1 MKKFPIILLLIHSL
15 FQLTAQINEKVQ
27 LANEYYQ
34 QGDYEKASELF
45 EDLKDNKQAIPL
57 IHSNYFELL
66 LINAEFKEAEKYLN
80 NIIRLFPSNLQFKS
94 NMLSLYKTSG
104 QIQKKEKYME
114 YLMESYNKS
123 KYQLNMVAQNLV
135 SQQLLD
141 EAIQFIEEAR
151 KIADDPYAFSLDMA
165 GIYRMKNNKKLMT
178 NEYLNYARSNPINVN
193 YVKNIFQNI
202 LREDDDLDY
211 LEQSLIS
218 KVQQEPG
225 NYLFADLLIWVE
237 LQRKNFYGAFVQA
250 RSLDKKKNTKG
261 DECMRIGQIAIN
273 NKSWDEAIE
282 IFEYI
287 SDTYKDTYNYA
298 IAKRYLIRAKE
309 QKIKTTY
316 PVSKEEIVN
325 LIEDYDNLISQIGE
339 NQISLEAKRNKAL
352 LYAFYLDQKDSA
364 IFLLR
369 QVIDNPRSSPQL
381 ISRAK
386 LDLGDIYLL
395 EDKPWESTLLYSQV
409 EKSNKESQIGYDAK
423 LRNARLNYYT
433 GNFELA
439 KSHLDILKLA
449 TTREISNDAIALSL
463 LISNNT
469 LFDTTKEVMQEFA
482 NIELLIYQNKQ
493 DEAISRLIS
502 LQAKNPTHPI
512 TDEVYLL
519 LSKLYQQKGQFE
531 MAVSYLDKILET
543 YSKDILADD
552 ALFKK
557 AEIYEKDLKS
567 TQQAIDL
574 YTDFLVKF
582 PGSLYAA
589 EARKNIRDLR
599 GDFVN

>member
-1 MKKFPIILLLIHSL
+1 MKKFSIILLLTYCVL
-15 FQLTAQINEKVQ
+15 ELTAQINEKVQ

-45 EDLKDNKQAIPL
+45 EDLKNNKQAIPL

-66 LINAEFKEAEKYLN
+66 LFNAEYKEAEKYLN
-80 NIIRLFPSNLQFKS
+80 NIIRLFPSNLQYKS
-94 NMLSLYKTSG
+94 NMLSLYKASG
-104 QIQKKEKYME
+104 EKQKKEKYME

-151 KIADDPYAFSLDMA
+151 KVADDPYAFSLDMA

-178 NEYLNYARSNPINVN
+178 NEYLNYARSNPVNVN

-202 LREDDDLDY
+202 LREEDDLDY

-237 LQRKNFYGAFVQA
+237 LQRKNFYGAFIQA

-261 DECMRIGQIAIN
+261 DECIRIGQIAIN
-273 NKSWDEAIE
+273 NKSWDDAIE

-287 SDTYKDTYNYA
+287 SNTYKDTYNYA

-325 LIEDYDNLISQIGE
+325 LIEDYDNLIDQIGE
-339 NQISLEAKRNKAL
+339 NQISLEAIRNKAL

-381 ISRAK
+381 VSRAK

-395 EDKPWESTLLYSQV
+395 ENKPWESTLLYSQV

-469 LFDTTKEVMQEFA
+469 LFDSTREVMQEFA

-493 DEAISRLIS
+493 DEAIGRLIS
-502 LQAKNPTHPI
+502 LQGKNPSHPI
-512 TDEVYLL
+512 TDEIYLL
-519 LSKLYQQKGQFE
+519 LSKLYEQKGQFE
-531 MAVSYLDKILET
+531 MAIKYLDKILET
-543 YSKDILADD
+543 YSNDILADD
-552 ALFKK
+552 ALFRK
-557 AEIYEKDLKS
+557 AEIYEKNLKFS
-567 TQQAIDL
+567 QQAIDL

-589 EARKNIRDLR
+589 QARRNIRDLR